1 MRTLLIALLA
11 LPVVALAQAQP
22 KAPPQKAQA
31 QQQDDQQGQKELL
44 ERRRVDGAA
53 GGTAPVP
60 KEKRE
65 AVNANAGPHKRHIA
79 PDATSLPRGEPVEPP
94 K

>member
-11 LPVVALAQAQP
+11 FPIAVL
-22 KAPPQKAQA
+22 AQA
-31 QQQDDQQGQKELL
+31 QQQPKAPEQKAQTQAQDGQKELL
-44 ERRRVDGAA
+44 ERRHADGAA

-60 KEKRE
+60 AEKRKP
-65 AVNANAGPHKRHIA
+65 VNANAGPHKRHIA
-79 PDATSLPRGEPVEPP
+79 PSPAKLPRDEPVEPP